1 MTREEEKV
9 LDNALDKILD
19 QLDNNTKN
27 TLIKLLMTHDR
38 KDIWIQS
45 MPIYEDLMYRG
56 QLLARYISGYKYAV
70 GVKHDAEDYVDSHSV
85 YRRMFKD
92 MKLELDDIER

>member
-1 MTREEEKV
+1 MTKEEEKV

-56 QLLARYISGYKYAV
+56 QLLVRYINGYKYAV
-70 GVKHDAEDYVDSHSV
+70 GVKHDAVSYVD
-85 YRRMFKD
+85 
-92 MKLELDDIER
+92 KLKGDEPHIIDLN

>member
-1 MTREEEKV
+1 MTKEEEKA

-27 TLIKLLMTHDR
+27 MLIKLLMTHDR

-45 MPIYEDLMYRG
+45 VPIYEDLMYQG
-56 QLLARYISGYKYAV
+56 HLLARYINGYKYAV
-70 GVKHDAEDYVDSHSV
+70 GVKHDADK
-85 YRRMFKD
+85 FKD
-92 MKLELDDIER
+92 EDEI

>member
-1 MTREEEKV
+1 MTREEEEV

-19 QLDNNTKN
+19 QLDNDTKN

-56 QLLARYISGYKYAV
+56 QLLARYINGYKYAV
-70 GVKHDAEDYVDSHSV
+70 GGKHDADKFMEV
-85 YRRMFKD
+85 R
-92 MKLELDDIER
+92 